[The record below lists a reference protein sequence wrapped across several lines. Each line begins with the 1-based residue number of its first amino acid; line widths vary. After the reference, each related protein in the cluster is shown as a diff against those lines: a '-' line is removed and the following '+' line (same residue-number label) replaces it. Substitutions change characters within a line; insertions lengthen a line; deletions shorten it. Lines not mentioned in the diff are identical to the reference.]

1 MYDAGILSP
10 DGKSIMSHFPALIE
24 GCADRSALS
33 YALIRTTPALA
44 KRYLMRTELALA
56 MHAAQIQV
64 RMLHWIALTLALA
77 KRDLARTQL
86 ALAMHAAL
94 FQVHLMQWTGKCA

>member
-10 DGKSIMSHFPALIE
+10 DGKSIMSHFPALTE
-24 GCADRSALS
+24 GCAERSASS

-44 KRYLMRTELALA
+44 KRYLMRTDLALA
-56 MHAAQIQV
+56 MHAAQMRV
-64 RMLHWIALTLALA
+64 HLLHWTALTLALA
-77 KRDLARTQL
+77 IRYPARTQP

-94 FQVHLMQWTGKCA
+94 F

>member
-10 DGKSIMSHFPALIE
+10 DGKSIISHFPALIE

-33 YALIRTTPALA
+33 YALIRTIPALA
-44 KRYLMRTELALA
+44 KRCLIRTELVLA

-64 RMLHWIALTLALA
+64 HLLHWTALTLALA
-77 KRDLARTQL
+77 KRYLARIQV

-94 FQVHLMQWTGKCA
+94 VQVH